1 MIESQAPSSS
11 REAERGRSVLGLTRR
26 EREVLELVA
35 EGLTNAQIAARL
47 WISCKTV
54 GHHLESTYAKLGVH
68 TRTAAVRA
76 AAS

>member
-1 MIESQAPSSS
+1 MIASPTPGGGETEQ
-11 REAERGRSVLGLTRR
+11 ERSPLGLTRR

-35 EGLTNAQIAARL
+35 EGLTNAQVAARL

-76 AAS
+76 AGT

>member
-1 MIESQAPSSS
+1 VIESPTPSSS
-11 REAERGRSVLGLTRR
+11 REAGRERSVLGLTRR

-35 EGLTNAQIAARL
+35 EGLTNAQIAGRL

-68 TRTAAVRA
+68 TRTAAVRVA
-76 AAS
+76 GS

>member
-1 MIESQAPSSS
+1 MIESQTPSSS
-11 REAERGRSVLGLTRR
+11 REAGRERSVLGLTRR

-76 AAS
+76 ADS

>member
-1 MIESQAPSSS
+1 VIASPRSGRMPEW
-11 REAERGRSVLGLTRR
+11 ERPVLRLTRR

>member
-1 MIESQAPSSS
+1 MFASASSG
-11 REAERGRSVLGLTRR
+11 RMPGWERPGVRLTRR

-76 AAS
+76 AGS

>member
-1 MIESQAPSSS
+1 MITSRTPSR
-11 REAERGRSVLGLTRR
+11 RETEPGRSPLGLTRR

-35 EGLTNAQIAARL
+35 EGLTNAQVAARL

-76 AAS
+76 AGT

>member
-1 MIESQAPSSS
+1 
-11 REAERGRSVLGLTRR
+11 VLGLTRR

-35 EGLTNAQIAARL
+35 EGLTNAQIAGRL

-68 TRTAAVRA
+68 TRTAAVRVA
-76 AAS
+76 GS

>member
-1 MIESQAPSSS
+1 
-11 REAERGRSVLGLTRR
+11 
-26 EREVLELVA
+26 LVA
-35 EGLTNAQIAARL
+35 EGLTNAQVAARL

-76 AAS
+76 AGT